1 MPGQRINSK
10 QILIYLKAR
19 NNGRTQETAAAQ
31 SVFSVRTGRR
41 IEKGEHQPLQGKP
54 RYWRTREDPYAE
66 VWETEIVPML
76 EREPQLRPMTIF
88 EDLQQKYPGKYPP
101 SKLRTLQKRVSEW
114 KAAYGPAKEVMFAQ
128 EHQPGVMGLSDFT
141 HFKQTTI
148 TIKGQPLEHLLYHYR
163 LAYSGWQYVQVVK
176 GGESFVALSSGLQVE
191 L

>member
-1 MPGQRINSK
+1 MPGQRINSQ

-31 SVFSVRTGRR
+31 GGFSVRTGRR
-41 IEKGEHQPLQGKP
+41 IEKGEHQPFQGKP

-114 KAAYGPAKEVMFAQ
+114 KAANGPPKEVMFAQ

-148 TIKGQPLEHLLYHYR
+148 TPSHTVTR
-163 LAYSGWQYVQVVK
+163 F
-176 GGESFVALSSGLQVE
+176 GGLRERVE
-191 L
+191 LSAIYRASHQTSQWKMC